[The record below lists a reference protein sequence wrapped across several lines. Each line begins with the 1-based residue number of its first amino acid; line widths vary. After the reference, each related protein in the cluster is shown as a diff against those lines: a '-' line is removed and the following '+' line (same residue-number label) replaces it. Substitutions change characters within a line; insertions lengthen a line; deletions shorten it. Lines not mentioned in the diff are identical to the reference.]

1 MKQFGKIED
10 NIFILAPTVLKDAK
24 FTYFNPSEEKY
35 KEFGY
40 LEVET
45 TVRPNDGI
53 YTATYELQNN
63 KIKQIWVK
71 DETVYNQPVYKE
83 LSVEDKIKAL
93 EDQLAQLKEQ
103 II

>member
-10 NIFILAPTVLKDAK
+10 NMFILAPTALKDAK

-45 TVRPNDGI
+45 AIRPNDGI
-53 YTATYELQNN
+53 YTATYKLENN

-71 DETVYNQPVYKE
+71 DETVYEQPKYAE
-83 LSVEDKIKAL
+83 QSVEDKIKVL
-93 EDQLAQLKEQ
+93 EEQLAQLKEQ
-103 II
+103 IK

>member
-1 MKQFGKIED
+1 MKQFGKLEN
-10 NIFILAPTVLKDAK
+10 NIFIMAPAVLKDTK

-40 LEVET
+40 LEVEAAE
-45 TVRPNDGI
+45 RPNDGI
-53 YTATYELQNN
+53 YTATYELQDN
-63 KIKQIWVK
+63 KIKQTWVK

-93 EDQLAQLKEQ
+93 EEQLAQLKEQ